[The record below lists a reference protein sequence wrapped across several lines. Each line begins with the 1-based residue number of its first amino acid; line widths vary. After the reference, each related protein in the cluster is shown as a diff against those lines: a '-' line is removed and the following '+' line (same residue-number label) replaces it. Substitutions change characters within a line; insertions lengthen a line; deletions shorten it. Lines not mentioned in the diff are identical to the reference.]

1 MRMQSLSKKI
11 FGKEHPAH
19 GKIMSLNTTELQ
31 TFFKQSLESDIKSK
45 RSYSNKFKN
54 SGDS

>member
-1 MRMQSLSKKI
+1 
-11 FGKEHPAH
+11 
-19 GKIMSLNTTELQ
+19 MSLNTTELQ

-54 SGDS
+54 SGDSWNIFVLVMYNISFDV

>member
-45 RSYSNKFKN
+45 NC
-54 SGDS
+54 